1 MPHRVFSAALLICLL
16 LVQTAFA
23 GYGIDRAKD
32 AMNRGDFRQA
42 IEQFRMITSD
52 YSSPEYD
59 RREAMYFTGFCYVKL
74 SDPWAAISAYEQ
86 FLSRY
91 ENSSDRA
98 LVPDALYVL
107 GRTYEDVGR
116 AGQARLLYRRCA
128 SKFPGSEFARKCE
141 DRMRVIGVPDDY
153 GHGHDHGHGH
163 SNYPGGVTPQIA
175 DMIELAKMAR
185 ISYEADEMLMKA
197 ARKAQTGAD
206 FVAISRA
213 VRNEYTRSEIS
224 DILQRSRV
232 FGYMAA
238 FEAVEFA
245 RTIGNSYTRDEF
257 LLASARKT
265 ARTMADFRML
275 MDATSNSFTRSQILE
290 IANRVIGGRTFDIQI
305 SASIEAG
312 PETPAKAE
320 KASVKKEAGKATVSS
335 SDPFAGFSPDH
346 KRIRRVNWFVEA
358 VSAKKNVKEMAQHL
372 SREDMSLDVVKQ
384 AMKEYSTMKTFDKL
398 HKQ

>member
-1 MPHRVFSAALLICLL
+1 
-16 LVQTAFA
+16 
-23 GYGIDRAKD
+23 
-32 AMNRGDFRQA
+32 MNRGDFRQA
-42 IEQFRMITSD
+42 IEQFRMITND

-74 SDPWAAISAYEQ
+74 SDPWSAISAYEQ

-91 ENSSDRA
+91 ENSSDKA

-116 AGQARLLYRRCA
+116 AGQAEPLYNRCTRR
-128 SKFPGSEFARKCE
+128 FPGSDFARKCE
-141 DRMRVIGVPDDY
+141 DRLRVIGNPGDNGH
-153 GHGHDHGHGH
+153 GHGHDHT
-163 SNYPGGVTPQIA
+163 NYPGGVTPQIA

-185 ISYEADEMLMKA
+185 TSFETDEMLTKA

-206 FVAISRA
+206 FIAISRA
-213 VRNEYTRSEIS
+213 IRNEYTRSEIS
-224 DILQRSRV
+224 SILQRSDV
-232 FGYMAA
+232 FGYMPT

-245 RTIGNSYTRDEF
+245 RTIGNSFTRDEL
-257 LLASARKT
+257 LLAAARKN
-265 ARTMADFRML
+265 ARTMADFKML

-305 SASIEAG
+305 AASIEAG
-312 PETPAKAE
+312 PETPAKAK
-320 KASVKKEAGKATVSS
+320 KASVKKEAAKATASS

-358 VSAKKNVKEMAQHL
+358 VSAKKNVKEMAQQL

>member
-1 MPHRVFSAALLICLL
+1 
-16 LVQTAFA
+16 
-23 GYGIDRAKD
+23 
-32 AMNRGDFRQA
+32 MNRGDYRQA
-42 IEQFRMITSD
+42 IEQFRMITSE
-52 YSSPEYD
+52 YSSPEVE

-74 SDPWAAISAYEQ
+74 SDPWSAISAYEQ

-91 ENSSDRA
+91 ENASDWA

-116 AGQARLLYRRCA
+116 AAQAEPLYRRCVRR
-128 SKFPGSEFARKCE
+128 FPGSEFSLKCK
-141 DRMRVIGVPDDY
+141 DRLRVIGNPGGY
-153 GHGHDHGHGH
+153 DHGHGH
-163 SNYPGGVTPQIA
+163 GHANYPGGVTPQIA

-185 ISYEADEMLMKA
+185 TSFETDEMLVKA

-213 VRNEYTRSEIS
+213 VRNEYTRSDIS
-224 DILQRSRV
+224 SILQRSQA
-232 FGYMAA
+232 FGYMPA
-238 FEAVEFA
+238 FEVVEFA
-245 RTIGNSYTRDEF
+245 RTIGNSFTRDEL
-257 LLASARKT
+257 LLAAARKN

-275 MDATSNSFTRSQILE
+275 MDATSNTFTRSEILE

-305 SASIEAG
+305 AASMEAG
-312 PETPAKAE
+312 PETPAKQE
-320 KASVKKEAGKATVSS
+320 KASVRKVSGKAADSS

-358 VSAKKNVKEMAQHL
+358 VSLKKNVKEMAQQL
-372 SREDMSLDVVKQ
+372 TREDMSLDVVKQ
-384 AMKEYSTMKTFDKL
+384 SMKEYSTMKTFDTL